1 VFALSTG
8 ESPRTAKK
16 NGEPYSA
23 AERDSMASH
32 AILYGLDAL
41 TGKQLYSSGD
51 KVSSFSHAGG
61 LAVAN
66 GRVYFPVHGNAVYC
80 FGFPKNEPQLAEQ

>member
-1 VFALSTG
+1 M
-8 ESPRTAKK
+8 
-16 NGEPYSA
+16 

-32 AILYGLDAL
+32 AVLYGLDAL

-51 KVSSFSHAGG
+51 AVSTFSNAGG

-66 GRVYFPVHGNAVYC
+66 GRIYFPVHGNAVYC
-80 FGFPKNEPQLAEQ
+80 FGFLKNEPQLAEQ